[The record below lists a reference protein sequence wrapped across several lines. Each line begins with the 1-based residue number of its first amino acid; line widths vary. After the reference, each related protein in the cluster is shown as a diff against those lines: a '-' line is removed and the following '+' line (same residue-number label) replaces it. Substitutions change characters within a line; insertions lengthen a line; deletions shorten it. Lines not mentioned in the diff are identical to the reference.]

1 MSSELQREFLPA
13 KVVFIFFS
21 VVFFIAIVYF
31 MFRSTYLKYQFI
43 IDVTEFFQIQ
53 PAAARKMAKR
63 WKRIQKMADSG
74 IESNYKLA
82 LIEADDLLDNVLKNK
97 GFSGETFEE
106 KIKQAGEIQIPDSE
120 RILQAHQT
128 RNQAVYEPDY
138 QLEAERLR
146 EILEVYKETIKNVEF
161 F

>member
-1 MSSELQREFLPA
+1 MSPELQRELLPA

-21 VVFFIAIVYF
+21 IVFFIWIVYF
-31 MFRSTYLKYQFI
+31 FFASTYLKYQFI
-43 IDVTEFFQIQ
+43 IDVVEFFHIQ
-53 PAAARKMAKR
+53 PAAARRLAKI

-106 KIKQAGEIQIPDSE
+106 RIKQAGEIQVPDSE

-138 QLEAERLR
+138 QLEVERLR
-146 EILEVYKETIKNVEF
+146 EILEVYKETIKNIEF